1 MKGYD
6 EKDKELI
13 RKTNDIALS
22 ARKKVSSKRQKEK
35 AVDKA
40 MVFGSQEIKYP
51 GSLFVSDNLL

>member
-51 GSLFVSDNLL
+51 RSLFVSDNLL

>member
-40 MVFGSQEIKYP
+40 MVFGSQEFKYP

>member
-51 GSLFVSDNLL
+51 GSLFVSDNLF